1 LPNEYR
7 RLTIAPEYQII
18 QNPQELFE
26 KLKRVEVHDERKPG
40 GWTSAEIA
48 DLAERALQEKGS
60 VLIVVNTRPS
70 ALAVYQEIKSRNLG
84 APLYHLS
91 TNMCPAHRMAV
102 LERHIKPKLKAKEP
116 VICVSTQ
123 LIEAGVDIDFGAV
136 IRSLAGLD
144 SIAQSAGRCNRHG
157 LREDGGS
164 VWVVN
169 PQEENLSSLPDI
181 QIGRDYAETILRFY
195 ERNPDGY
202 DRDRIGLKAIAKY
215 YQMYFDRRANELNY
229 PVSKGKE
236 LDHDDNLFNLL
247 GRNSHAY
254 KGQVDEASLKQSFM
268 TASKLFCVIDSPTIG
283 VIVPYEEGKEIITA
297 LCGDINIHQK
307 RELLTR
313 AQRYS
318 VQLYRGRNGQ
328 FEKLQEKGAIH
339 QIKDDQIFYLVSHHY
354 DKETGWSEEP
364 TGNQEVLCF

>member
-40 GWTSAEIA
+40 GWTNAEIA
-48 DLAERALQEKGS
+48 DLAERALREKGS

-84 APLYHLS
+84 VPLYHLS

-102 LERHIKPKLKAKEP
+102 LERHIKRKLKDKEP

-136 IRSLAGLD
+136 IRSLAGLN

-157 LREDGGS
+157 MREDGGS

-181 QIGRDYAETILRFY
+181 QSGRDHAETILRFY
-195 ERNPDGY
+195 EKNPEGY
-202 DRDRIGLKAIAKY
+202 DRDSIGLKAIAKY
-215 YQMYFDRRANELNY
+215 YQMYFNRHANELNY
-229 PVSKGKE
+229 HVPKGKE
-236 LDHDDNLFNLL
+236 LNHDDNLFNLL

-268 TASKLFCVIDSPTIG
+268 TASKIFCVIDSPTIG

-297 LCGDINIHQK
+297 LCGDIDMRQK

-318 VQLYRGRNGQ
+318 VQLYLGRNGQ
-328 FEKLQEKGAIH
+328 FEKLQKKGAIH
-339 QIKDDQIFYLVSHHY
+339 QIKDDQIFYLVPHHY
-354 DKETGWSEEP
+354 DKEIGWSEEP